1 MNEKEARERSEL
13 RARIA
18 NFLAMFCS
26 DLCLDEEDDRD
37 VCADRLADWIYK
49 AQVHETDMTQ
59 NIIPRATY
67 RSGLRIFDEVTKE
80 HIVTL
85 ILERDRLMTDGDW
98 LQMQNFLWANLG
110 RAIRMDKGL
119 QQTLQAAGIRIYF
132 DDIFGGGQQAPMPA

>member
-1 MNEKEARERSEL
+1 MNEKEAREREAL
-13 RARIA
+13 RSRIA
-18 NFLAMFCS
+18 NFLGENCANLS
-26 DLCLDEEDDRD
+26 LGDEGDRD

-49 AQVHETDMTQ
+49 AQIHETDVTQ

-85 ILERDRLMTDGDW
+85 ILERDRMMTDGDW

-119 QQTLQAAGIRIYF
+119 QRTLQVAGIKIFF
-132 DDIFGGGQQAPMPA
+132 DDVFGGGQQAPMPA